1 MSKHNKTTL
10 KVVLLILGL
19 ALLFKFSWAHSFK
32 HQRWYVDGD
41 SVVMID
47 YNATEK
53 DWIECYDAWKA
64 LKAADTK

>member
-1 MSKHNKTTL
+1 MSKHNKGTL

-19 ALLFKFSWAHSFK
+19 ALLIKFSWFHSFSD
-32 HQRWYVDGD
+32 QPWYVDGQ

-47 YNATEK
+47 YDATEK
-53 DWIECYDAWKA
+53 DWIECYEAWKA